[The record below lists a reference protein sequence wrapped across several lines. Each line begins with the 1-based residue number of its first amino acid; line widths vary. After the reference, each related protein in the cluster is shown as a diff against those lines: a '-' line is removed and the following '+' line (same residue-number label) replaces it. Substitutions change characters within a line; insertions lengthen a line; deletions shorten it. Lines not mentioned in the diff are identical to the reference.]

1 MSSRVSKAVLLCE
14 DQQHQRLVIAFL
26 KQCGIKNPGR
36 ILTSKIASQLREG
49 GNVGW
54 VMDEFP
60 RELRAFRQRQQ
71 AKAETLLIVMI
82 DADNGSVEERRR
94 ELNER
99 AERAGLKPIGPK
111 ESVAL
116 LVPKR
121 HIETW
126 IRALLDDTVTEDDDC
141 KTKTPTTKEGLRQ
154 AAQRLHE
161 WSRANAVPGPNCV
174 PSLAAALPAWR
185 MIGSRLQ

>member
-14 DQQHQRLVIAFL
+14 DQQHQRLAIAFL

-36 ILTSKIASQLREG
+36 ILTSKVASQLKEG

-60 RELRAFRQRQQ
+60 RERRAFRQRQV
-71 AKAETLLIVMI
+71 KAETLLIVMI
-82 DADNGSVEERRR
+82 DADKGSVEDRRK

-99 AERAGLKPIGPK
+99 AERAGLKPIGPD

-126 IRALLDDTVTEDDDC
+126 IRALLDDTVTEEDDC
-141 KTKTPTTKEGLRQ
+141 KTKAPATKEELRQ

-161 WSRANAVPGPNCV
+161 WSRPNDCCAANA
-174 PSLAAALPAWR
+174 S
-185 MIGSRLQ
+185 